1 MLSMLHLAIM
11 YLDSFVASALLVLIA
26 TSIAVTLFKYFR
38 LGSVLGLLVAGII
51 VGPYSPGP
59 IATEH
64 VDDVRHFTELGVVLL
79 LFLIGIEMKPSRLWA
94 MRRDVLGLG
103 SLQVLLCGLAIGT
116 YFTGYQQRWEVAMLI
131 GLTFALS
138 STAFVLQLL
147 QERGEIASKHGTT
160 AFSVLLMQDIAI
172 VPLLAIVPL
181 MSIAGPMSNTAPRWE
196 QVLTIIGALIL
207 LIALGRYVF
216 PFFLNLLARQRNK
229 EGFLLVVILSVI
241 FAAWAMHLAG
251 ASMALGTFVMGV
263 SLSGCRYRHQI
274 QASIEPFKGIL
285 MGLFFVAV
293 GMSIN
298 FQALGDELAL
308 FAQHTA
314 VIILLKIIVL
324 YLLVMAFG
332 YSRNMA
338 IKVSLLLAQGGEFG
352 FVLFGS
358 AMAFQVIDSAT
369 FTYAIG
375 IISISMLLTPVMVH
389 IASWLTHNMPQH
401 DEDSGEHFTDSIH
414 NAPSGKVI
422 IGGYGRVGHAVA
434 VLLHS
439 SGVPFVAFET
449 DPKLVKQGQDDGYP
463 VYFGDIGDLDLLNTA
478 HAEHALLVI
487 LTIDHELTAERAVS
501 HIRNSFP
508 TIPVIARARD
518 LAAVSRLIE
527 AGATHAYPE
536 AVESSLRL
544 GALALEILNIPQD
557 NVDLLMQG
565 VRSDNYKLVEPKEN
579 DDNP

>member
-1 MLSMLHLAIM
+1 M
-11 YLDSFVASALLVLIA
+11 YLDSFITSALLILIA
-26 TSIAVTLFKYFR
+26 TSIAVTIFKYLH

-64 VDDVRHFTELGVVLL
+64 VEDVRHVTELGVVLL

-94 MRRDVLGLG
+94 MRRNVFGLG
-103 SLQVLLCGLAIGT
+103 SLQILLSGLAIGI
-116 YFTGYQQRWEVAMLI
+116 YFMAYQQRWEVALLI

-160 AFSVLLMQDIAI
+160 AFSVLLMQDMAI

-181 MSIAGPMSNTAPRWE
+181 MSVASTMPDTVPRWE
-196 QVLTIIGALIL
+196 QVITIIGALAL
-207 LIALGRYVF
+207 LITVGRYVI
-216 PFFLNLLARQRNK
+216 PFALHLLARQRNK
-229 EGFLLVVILSVI
+229 EGFLLVVILAVI

-251 ASMALGTFVMGV
+251 ASMALGTFIMGV

-293 GMSIN
+293 GMSID
-298 FQALGDELAL
+298 FRSLAVEITL

-314 VIILLKIIVL
+314 VIIFLKVIIL
-324 YLLVMAFG
+324 FALIRAFG
-332 YSRNMA
+332 YSRNIA
-338 IKVSLLLAQGGEFG
+338 TKVSLLLAQGGEFG

-358 AMAFQVIDSAT
+358 ALALQVIDNST
-369 FTYAIG
+369 FIHAIG
-375 IISISMLLTPVMVH
+375 IISVSMLLTPVMVH
-389 IASWLTHNMPQH
+389 LANWLTRNMPQH
-401 DEDSGEHFTDSIH
+401 DEEPGEHFEDSSH
-414 NAPSGKVI
+414 STPSGKVI
-422 IGGYGRVGHAVA
+422 IGGYGRVGHAIA

-439 SGVPFVAFET
+439 SGVPFVAFDT
-449 DPKLVKQGQDDGYP
+449 DPKLVKRGQDDGFP
-463 VYFGDIGDLDLLNTA
+463 VYYGDIGDLNLLTTA

-518 LAAVSRLIE
+518 LAAVSRLME

-536 AVESSLRL
+536 TVESSLRL
-544 GALALEILNIPQD
+544 GALALQILNIPQD

-565 VRSDNYKLVEPKEN
+565 VRSDNYKLVEK
-579 DDNP
+579 D

>member
-1 MLSMLHLAIM
+1 MLHLSIM
-11 YLDSFVASALLVLIA
+11 YLDTFITSALLVLIA

-64 VDDVRHFTELGVVLL
+64 VEDVRHFTELGVVLL

-103 SLQVLLCGLAIGT
+103 SLQILLSGIAIGA
-116 YFTGYQQRWEVAMLI
+116 YFMAYQQRWEVALLI

-160 AFSVLLMQDIAI
+160 AFSVLLMQDMAI

-181 MSIAGPMSNTAPRWE
+181 MSVASTTSDSIPRWE
-196 QVLTIIGALIL
+196 QILTIFGALSL
-207 LIALGRYVF
+207 LIVFGRYIF
-216 PFFLNLLARQRNK
+216 PLFLNLLARQRNK
-229 EGFLLVVILSVI
+229 EGFLLAVILSVI

-251 ASMALGTFVMGV
+251 ASMALGTFIMGV
-263 SLSGCRYRHQI
+263 SLSSCRYRHQI
-274 QASIEPFKGIL
+274 QATIEPFKGIL

-293 GMSIN
+293 GMSIDFHSLAN
-298 FQALGDELAL
+298 EIAL
-308 FAQHTA
+308 FTQHLA
-314 VIILLKIIVL
+314 IIIFLKIIVL
-324 YLLVMAFG
+324 YMLVIAFG
-332 YSRNMA
+332 YSRSNA

-358 AMAFQVIDSAT
+358 AMALQVIDSTT

-389 IASWLTHNMPQH
+389 LASWLTRNMPQH
-401 DEDSGEHFTDSIH
+401 DEYTGENFKDSIH

-449 DPKLVKQGQDDGYP
+449 DPKLVKQGQDDGFP
-463 VYFGDIGDLDLLNTA
+463 VYFGDIGDLDLLTTA

-487 LTIDHELTAERAVS
+487 LTIDHGLTAERAVS

-508 TIPVIARARD
+508 SIPVIARARD
-518 LAAVSRLIE
+518 LAGVASLME

-557 NVDLLMQG
+557 NVDLLMKG
-565 VRSDNYKLVEPKEN
+565 VRSDNYKLVEQSDGEGKS
-579 DDNP
+579 